1 MNSGLCLCCLLT
13 TVLCL
18 SGPAHKK
25 FSIEGGQ
32 VHTQI
37 MAPTYVPQERYCSF
51 SMRPCAGLGTNTLF
65 CVTFTTVSSTVSIL
79 LIEKI
84 GRKVR

>member
-32 VHTQI
+32 VHTHI
-37 MAPTYVPQERYCSF
+37 MAPIMFPKKGIAAF
-51 SMRPCAGLGTNTLF
+51 L
-65 CVTFTTVSSTVSIL
+65 
-79 LIEKI
+79 
-84 GRKVR
+84 